1 MANSEE
7 TDNKEIILSTIKK
20 YNKKN
25 QYIPIKNN
33 SIEIESKENIYK
45 LIRISDE
52 EYSMLRLHSVQIKED
67 FMHFMSLSGSKDLI
81 YPSLSKMYTTLKDL
95 FGESGEH
102 YDDWKCSF
110 CFPFLMQ
117 FKYKNVEFDYLMKV
131 IDIKGGIEI
140 IFYKMVHE
148 DDEECKRKEIIY
160 RSFEELPEDEMI
172 YIMNYFAGYMTGVF
186 KNLDLIYTKF
196 YFKTINSLNIVYG
209 FKHPDFFDKRFESD
223 EEYDSFVHQMEAIQN
238 NLKNKSIN
246 NDEGFS
252 FNKQKLILRLME
264 KTFDIT
270 EQEEE
275 KILSQLPS
283 DIIDKALDKINYATA
298 KNEVLDILQ

>member
-1 MANSEE
+1 MENSKED
-7 TDNKEIILSTIKK
+7 DNKKIILSTIKK

-33 SIEIESKENIYK
+33 SIEIESNKNIYK

-52 EYSMLRLHSVQIKED
+52 EYSTLRCNSVQIKED
-67 FMHFMSLSGSKDLI
+67 FMHFMSLSRSKDLI
-81 YPSLSKMYTTLKDL
+81 YPSLSKMYTILKDL

-117 FKYKNVEFDYLMKV
+117 FKYKDVEFEYLMKV

-140 IFYKMVHE
+140 IFYKMAHE

-186 KNLDLIYTKF
+186 SNFELLYNTF
-196 YFKTINSLNIVYG
+196 YFKTISSLNIVYG
-209 FKHPDFFDKRFESD
+209 YKQPDFFDESFETD
-223 EEYDSFVHQMEAIQN
+223 EEYHSFVCQMEAIQN
-238 NLKNKSIN
+238 NLKNKPIN
-246 NDEGFS
+246 NDEEFGL
-252 FNKQKLILRLME
+252 NKQKVILKLMK
-264 KTFDIT
+264 KTFNIT
-270 EQEEE
+270 EQEQD
-275 KILSQLPS
+275 KILSELPS
-283 DIIDKALDKINYATA
+283 DTIDRALDKIKYASK

>member
-1 MANSEE
+1 
-7 TDNKEIILSTIKK
+7 
-20 YNKKN
+20 
-25 QYIPIKNN
+25 
-33 SIEIESKENIYK
+33 
-45 LIRISDE
+45 
-52 EYSMLRLHSVQIKED
+52 
-67 FMHFMSLSGSKDLI
+67 
-81 YPSLSKMYTTLKDL
+81 
-95 FGESGEH
+95 
-102 YDDWKCSF
+102 
-110 CFPFLMQ
+110 MQ